1 MCSRPLVLLTNWCR
15 GEGVALEH
23 ALMVHG
29 VPEEEPTANVE
40 ETLQSIK
47 ALGRVRVRGKMFDSK
62 NQTVTLLC
70 ECREVIDPSKIPPE
84 LIPPTGETK
93 WTIVI
98 AQSVVNDE
106 DTFTVKL
113 AQFLQDEGKTMDDIQ
128 TMCAP
133 STAWNSS
140 PESIIRAV
148 GEVLNRSTKPTESN
162 NYRRLKTFSGVSP
175 VPLGEECLDGW
186 LEQAKL
192 MVEECECTEKE
203 KRRRLVESLK
213 GPALEIIQA
222 VRLSN
227 PDAKHREYIQAIENA
242 FGVTETGEDL
252 YLSFRSLYQKSGE
265 RLSEFLRRLERSLN
279 KVIQKG
285 GLTGRAADEV
295 RLEQL
300 IKGATESD
308 IMLLQLNLRDRRD
321 RPPTFLDLL
330 TEIRVEED
338 REAVRPKLDWYV
350 CSVFPLHCV
359 KSPFHDHQISL
370 SLLRLRSLAP
380 GYRKRGLSCHPHVK

>member
-1 MCSRPLVLLTNWCR
+1 M
-15 GEGVALEH
+15 ALEH

-227 PDAKHREYIQAIENA
+227 PDAKLGNTFRLSKMHSELQKLERTFICLLGHSIKSQGSDCQSFCGGWSDRLIK
-242 FGVTETGEDL
+242 
-252 YLSFRSLYQKSGE
+252 SFR
-265 RLSEFLRRLERSLN
+265 
-279 KVIQKG
+279 KV
-285 GLTGRAADEV
+285 A
-295 RLEQL
+295 
-300 IKGATESD
+300 
-308 IMLLQLNLRDRRD
+308 
-321 RPPTFLDLL
+321 
-330 TEIRVEED
+330 
-338 REAVRPKLDWYV
+338 
-350 CSVFPLHCV
+350 
-359 KSPFHDHQISL
+359 
-370 SLLRLRSLAP
+370 
-380 GYRKRGLSCHPHVK
+380 